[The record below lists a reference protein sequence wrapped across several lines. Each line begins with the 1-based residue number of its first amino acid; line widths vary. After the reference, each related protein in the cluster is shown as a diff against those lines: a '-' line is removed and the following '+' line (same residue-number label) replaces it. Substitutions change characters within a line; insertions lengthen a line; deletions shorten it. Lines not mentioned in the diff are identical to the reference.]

1 MQIFIYSFITIN
13 WFFNLL
19 FIEPNLLKTTNFTT
33 GYPDSWEILF
43 DGNNLNKWR
52 GKLSE
57 DFPKDGWKVENGTL
71 YLDGKGG
78 DIITKDKY
86 SDFELVFDFKL
97 TKGANSGVKYFV
109 GSIKNE
115 ETGKIAVNGPEYQI
129 IDDYNHEGAKK
140 NPLISSGSAYLLY
153 APKGKKLNPEG
164 EWNTGKIIA
173 KGKKVEHWLNGVKV
187 VSYKRGSRDFLKR
200 KEETKFKDD
209 LKYGEI
215 NEGHILL
222 TDHNDRVYFRN
233 IKIKRI

>member
-13 WFFNLL
+13 CFFNLL
-19 FIEPNLLKTTNFTT
+19 IFEAKILQTKIITSD
-33 GYPDSWEILF
+33 YSDDWEILF
-43 DGNNLNKWR
+43 DGNDLSKWR
-52 GKLSE
+52 GKLIE
-57 DFPKDGWKVENGTL
+57 DAPKDGWKVENGTL

-78 DIITKDKY
+78 DIMTKDKY

-109 GSIKNE
+109 GAIKNE
-115 ETGKIAVNGPEYQI
+115 KTGKNTVNGPEYQI
-129 IDDYNHEGAKK
+129 VDDYNHEGAKT
-140 NPLISSGSAYLLY
+140 NPLISSASAYLLY
-153 APKGKKLNPEG
+153 APKAKKLNPEG

-200 KEETKFKDD
+200 KDESKFKDD

-215 NEGHILL
+215 EEGHILL
-222 TDHNDRVYFRN
+222 TDHNDRFYFRD